1 MPENGETIN
10 SNFGRRELMVSS
22 FFIHQF
28 PQERRGKGFTIQKGE
43 GFKLTT
49 IIAQCFL
56 VVKLVCLLIPQLVF
70 GDISRKLLR
79 SPHLIYRGWDT
90 RMSGNG

>member
-1 MPENGETIN
+1 MPEKGKPIN
-10 SNFGRRELMVSS
+10 SNFGEGELMGLI
-22 FFIHQF
+22 FIKLARSL
-28 PQERRGKGFTIQKGE
+28 EGE

-56 VVKLVCLLIPQLVF
+56 AVKLVCLLIPQSVF